1 MSRAFIFIFT
11 PSAPVDN
18 DTATKVLFHNNSL
31 NHIQKNN
38 GYKTVSVIY
47 ILKEESYCLK
57 TISHP

>member
-1 MSRAFIFIFT
+1 MSCLHFYIYT
-11 PSAPVDN
+11 LCAPVDN

-47 ILKEESYCLK
+47 ILKEENYCLK